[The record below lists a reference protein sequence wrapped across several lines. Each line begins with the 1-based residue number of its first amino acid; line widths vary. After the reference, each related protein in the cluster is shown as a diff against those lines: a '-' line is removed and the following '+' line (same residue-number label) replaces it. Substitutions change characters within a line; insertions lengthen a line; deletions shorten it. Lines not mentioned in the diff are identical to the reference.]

1 MAAGGI
7 CMRFRLGPRSWIR
20 RLSGQHP
27 TPVGRRLTATVW
39 IVVAVVVAGFPAD
52 CSAARWYEDYERAV
66 ELIEDGQCSREAL
79 QLLGAAVV
87 DKPKPRRNAR
97 TIAVKTIDYLPYFQ
111 LARAHLACGE
121 ADSARH
127 YIEESRRRGVAA
139 AADLDDLERQAT
151 ELDNQAGA
159 GGGSA
164 PAVDLD
170 ELAGLAKQAQETI
183 RRAISASERVNSR
196 RGTDWLAAFFSAN
209 QNALTKARDD
219 LATAQEALNDG
230 TLKQDRAAIQNAE
243 AYASRALV
251 VFTGLESE
259 MAALQPPEPTPEPV
273 AVRPTPRSTPTSPPA
288 MTPARAE
295 PVATPSPTPRPI
307 RSESQPGSP
316 APREIPASL
325 RQAVSDFAAAAYE
338 EVVRGLE
345 PDAYRSTAQQAAAHL
360 LRAAANH
367 AIYCLD
373 GRRDDDRIERVRA
386 DVGRSRE
393 LDPSLL
399 PDPRFFSPE
408 FIALYR

>member
-1 MAAGGI
+1 
-7 CMRFRLGPRSWIR
+7 MRRV
-20 RLSGQHP
+20 
-27 TPVGRRLTATVW
+27 TVPVGRRLTATVW
-39 IVVAVVVAGFPAD
+39 IAVAVVVLGFPAD
-52 CSAARWYEDYERAV
+52 SSAARWYEDYERAV
-66 ELIEDGQCSREAL
+66 ELIENGQCSREAL

-151 ELDNQAGA
+151 ELDNRAGA

-164 PAVDLD
+164 PAVDLE

-183 RRAISASERVNSR
+183 RKAISASERVNSR

-209 QNALTKARDD
+209 QDALTNARDD
-219 LATAQEALNDG
+219 LATAQEALNEG
-230 TLKQDRAAIQNAE
+230 TLKQDRAAIRNAE
-243 AYASRALV
+243 SYASRALV

-273 AVRPTPRSTPTSPPA
+273 VARPTPRPTPTSPPVA
-288 MTPARAE
+288 TPARAE
-295 PVATPSPTPRPI
+295 PVPTPRPTP
-307 RSESQPGSP
+307 RPVTTAESERTSSALP
-316 APREIPASL
+316 EVPASL
-325 RQAVSDFAAAAYE
+325 RHAVSDYAAAAYE
-338 EVVRGLE
+338 DVVRGLE
-345 PDAYRSTAQQAAAHL
+345 PDEYRPTAQQAAAHL

-373 GRRDDDRIERVRA
+373 GRRDNERIERVRA

-408 FIALYR
+408 FIALFR

>member
-7 CMRFRLGPRSWIR
+7 STGFRSGLRSWIR
-20 RLSGQHP
+20 CLSAQ
-27 TPVGRRLTATVW
+27 TPITVGRRLTATVW
-39 IVVAVVVAGFPAD
+39 IVLAVVVVGFPID
-52 CSAARWYEDYERAV
+52 SWAARWYEDYERAV
-66 ELIEDGQCSREAL
+66 ELIEGGQCSREAL

-127 YIEESRRRGVAA
+127 YIQESRRRGVAA
-139 AADLDDLERQAT
+139 AADLDDLERQAA
-151 ELDNQAGA
+151 ELANQAGA
-159 GGGSA
+159 GGGSG

-170 ELAGLAKQAQETI
+170 ELSGLAKQAQETI
-183 RRAISASERVNSR
+183 RNAISASERVSSR
-196 RGTDWLAAFFSAN
+196 RGTDWLRAFFSAN
-209 QNALTKARDD
+209 QSALTKAHDD
-219 LATAQEALNDG
+219 LAMAQEALNDG

-243 AYASRALV
+243 SYASRALV

-273 AVRPTPRSTPTSPPA
+273 AARPTPRPTRTSPPVA
-288 MTPARAE
+288 TPARAG
-295 PVATPSPTPRPI
+295 PVPTPRPTPRPI
-307 RSESQPGSP
+307 RTEPDRASP
-316 APREIPASL
+316 APQELPATL
-325 RQAVSDFAAAAYE
+325 RQAVSDYAAAAYE
-338 EVVRGLE
+338 EVVRGLD
-345 PDAYRSTAQQAAAHL
+345 PDGYRSTAQQAAAHL

-373 GRRDDDRIERVRA
+373 GRRDGDRIERVRA

-393 LDPSLL
+393 LDPSLA

-408 FIALYR
+408 FIALFR

>member
-7 CMRFRLGPRSWIR
+7 SMRFRSGLRSWIH
-20 RLSGQHP
+20 RLSEQHP
-27 TPVGRRLTATVW
+27 TPAGGRRAATVW
-39 IVVAVVVAGFPAD
+39 IVLAVIVVGFPGD
-52 CSAARWYEDYERAV
+52 SSAARWYEDYERAV

-127 YIEESRRRGVAA
+127 YIQESRRRGVAA

-151 ELDNQAGA
+151 ELANQSGA

-183 RRAISASERVNSR
+183 RQAISASERVNSR
-196 RGTDWLAAFFSAN
+196 RGTDWLQAFFSAN
-209 QNALTKARDD
+209 QSALNKARED
-219 LATAQEALNDG
+219 LTMAQEALNDG

-243 AYASRALV
+243 AFASRALL
-251 VFTGLESE
+251 VFTGLESK
-259 MAALQPPEPTPEPV
+259 MAALQPPEPTPESI
-273 AVRPTPRSTPTSPPA
+273 AARPTPRPTPTSPP
-288 MTPARAE
+288 
-295 PVATPSPTPRPI
+295 VATPAGGERVPTPRPTPRPI
-307 RSESQPGSP
+307 GTESQPASP
-316 APREIPASL
+316 ARQEVPASL
-325 RQAVSDFAAAAYE
+325 RQAVSDYAAAAYE

-345 PDAYRSTAQQAAAHL
+345 PEEYRSAAQQAAAYL

-393 LDPSLL
+393 LNPSLL

-408 FIALYR
+408 FIALFR